1 MKSFLVKI
9 GCFALAVLAV
19 LTAMEVYVES
29 MPNIARDK
37 HQWMLQHS
45 NKVKTLVL
53 GNSHNLYG
61 IRPDLLGEGAFSLAQ
76 QSQTYRYDCYLLQH
90 YPMKELKTVILNV
103 DYSLL
108 WEDFESVPKEEF
120 QAMRYRIYMD
130 CDLHPRL
137 SWYGFEVMYMPL
149 VTEKLRSLFTSGRN
163 RWDALGWATEY
174 TKEARPQEWDDGKN
188 RAEANTRHDTDI
200 VSMNEGILRDIFDYC
215 QKHHIKV
222 ILLNTPVSATFRK
235 HEDPRQRHIN
245 DQALKKLL
253 QDNPSVTYLDWE
265 ADQRFT
271 SDDFYDSDHLNHE
284 GAQKLTKA
292 VLAEMANRPSSN
304 CP

>member
-1 MKSFLVKI
+1 MKSFLLKL

-76 QSQTYRYDCYLLQH
+76 QSQTYRYDRYLLQH

-149 VTEKLRSLFTSGRN
+149 VTEKLRSLFTPGRN
-163 RWDALGWATEY
+163 HWDHLGWATEY
-174 TKEARPQEWDDGKN
+174 TKEARLQDWDDGKS
-188 RAEANTRHDTDI
+188 RAEANTCYDTDI
-200 VSMNEGILRDIFDYC
+200 VRLNEGILRDIFDYC
-215 QKHHIKV
+215 QQRHIKV
-222 ILLNTPVSATFRK
+222 ILLNTPVSETFRQY
-235 HEDPRQRHIN
+235 EDPRQRNIN
-245 DQALKKLL
+245 TQVLNRLL
-253 QDNPSVTYLDWE
+253 NDYPTVNYLDWE
-265 ADQRFT
+265 ADPRFT

-284 GAQKLTKA
+284 GAAKLTQA
-292 VLAEMANRPSSN
+292 IRCYSTR
-304 CP
+304 

>member
-1 MKSFLVKI
+1 MKSFLLKL

-76 QSQTYRYDCYLLQH
+76 QSQTYRYDQYLLQH
-90 YPMKELKTVILNV
+90 YPMKELKTIILNF

-108 WEDFESVPKEEF
+108 WEDFESTPKEEF

-130 CDLHPRL
+130 CDIHPRL

-149 VTEKLRSLFTSGRN
+149 VTEKLRSLFTPGRN
-163 RWDALGWATEY
+163 HWDHLGWATEY
-174 TKEARPQEWDDGKN
+174 TKEARLQDWDDGKN

-222 ILLNTPVSATFRK
+222 ILLNTPVSETFRTY
-235 HEDPRQRHIN
+235 EDPRQRHIN

-292 VLAEMANRPSSN
+292 VLAEMLNLPSSN

>member
-1 MKSFLVKI
+1 MKSFLLKL

-45 NKVKTLVL
+45 NEVKTLVL

-90 YPMKELKTVILNV
+90 YPMKELKTIILNF

-108 WEDFESVPKEEF
+108 WEDFESTPKEEF

-130 CDLHPRL
+130 CDIHPRL

-149 VTEKLRSLFTSGRN
+149 VTEKLRSLFTPGRN
-163 RWDALGWATEY
+163 HWDHIGWATEY
-174 TKEARPQEWDDGKN
+174 TKEARLQDWDDGKN

-222 ILLNTPVSATFRK
+222 ILLNTPVSETFRTY
-235 HEDPRQRHIN
+235 EDPRQRHIN

-292 VLAEMANRPSSN
+292 VLAEMLNLPSSN

>member
-9 GCFALAVLAV
+9 GCFTLALLAI

-45 NKVKTLVL
+45 NEVKTLVL

-108 WEDFESVPKEEF
+108 WEDFESTPKEEF

-130 CDLHPRL
+130 CDIHPRL

-149 VTEKLRSLFTSGRN
+149 VTEKLRSLFTPGRN
-163 RWDALGWATEY
+163 HWDHLGWATEY
-174 TKEARPQEWDDGKN
+174 TKEARLQDWDDGKN

-222 ILLNTPVSATFRK
+222 ILLNTPVSETFRTY
-235 HEDPRQRHIN
+235 EDPRQRHIN

-284 GAQKLTKA
+284 G
-292 VLAEMANRPSSN
+292 LAEMVNRPSSN

>member
-1 MKSFLVKI
+1 MKSFLIKI
-9 GCFALAVLAV
+9 GCFTLALLAI

-45 NKVKTLVL
+45 NEVKTLVL

-76 QSQTYRYDCYLLQH
+76 QSQTYRYDQYLLQH
-90 YPMKELKTVILNV
+90 YPMKELKTIILNF

-108 WEDFESVPKEEF
+108 WEDFESTPKEEF

-130 CDLHPRL
+130 CDIHPRL

-149 VTEKLRSLFTSGRN
+149 VTEKLRSLFTPGKN
-163 RWDALGWATEY
+163 HWDSLGWATEY
-174 TKEARPQEWDDGKN
+174 TKEARLQDWDDGKN

-222 ILLNTPVSATFRK
+222 ILLNTPVSETFRTY
-235 HEDPRQRHIN
+235 EDPRQRNIN
-245 DQALKKLL
+245 TQVLNRLL
-253 QDNPSVTYLDWE
+253 HDYPTVNYLDWE
-265 ADQRFT
+265 ADPRFT

-284 GAQKLTKA
+284 GAQKLTQSIRCY
-292 VLAEMANRPSSN
+292 LTH
-304 CP
+304 

>member
-9 GCFALAVLAV
+9 GCFTLALLAV
-19 LTAMEVYVES
+19 LTAMEVYVEN

-45 NKVKTLVL
+45 NEVKTLVL

-61 IRPDLLGEGAFSLAQ
+61 IRPDQLGDGAFSLAQ

-90 YPMKELKTVILNV
+90 YPMKELKTIILNF

-108 WEDFESVPKEEF
+108 WEDFESTPKEEF

-149 VTEKLRSLFTSGRN
+149 VTEKLRSLFTLGRN
-163 RWDALGWATEY
+163 HWDHLGWATEY
-174 TKEARPQEWDDGKN
+174 TKEARLQDWDDGKS
-188 RAEANTRHDTDI
+188 RAEANTCYDTDI
-200 VSMNEGILRDIFDYC
+200 VRLNEGILRDIFDYC
-215 QKHHIKV
+215 QQRHIKV
-222 ILLNTPVSATFRK
+222 ILLNTPVSETFRQY
-235 HEDPRQRHIN
+235 EDPRQRNIN
-245 DQALKKLL
+245 TQVLNRLL
-253 QDNPSVTYLDWE
+253 NDYPTVNYLDWE
-265 ADQRFT
+265 ADPRFT

-284 GAQKLTKA
+284 GAQKLTQA
-292 VLAEMANRPSSN
+292 IRCYLTR
-304 CP
+304 

>member
-1 MKSFLVKI
+1 
-9 GCFALAVLAV
+9 
-19 LTAMEVYVES
+19 
-29 MPNIARDK
+29 
-37 HQWMLQHS
+37 MLQHS

-76 QSQTYRYDCYLLQH
+76 QSQTYRYDQYLLQH

-130 CDLHPRL
+130 CDIHPRL

-149 VTEKLRSLFTSGRN
+149 VTEKLRSLFTPGRN
-163 RWDALGWATEY
+163 HWDHLGWATEY

-188 RAEANTRHDTDI
+188 RAEANTCHNSDI
-200 VSMNEGILRDIFDYC
+200 VKLNEGFLRDIFDYC
-215 QKHHIKV
+215 QARHIKV
-222 ILLNTPVSATFRK
+222 ILLNTPVSETFRK

-292 VLAEMANRPSSN
+292 VLAEMLNRPSSN

>member
-1 MKSFLVKI
+1 MKSFLLKL

-149 VTEKLRSLFTSGRN
+149 VTEKLRSLFTPGRN

-200 VSMNEGILRDIFDYC
+200 VSMNEGILRGIFDYKTHDSGTSMT
-215 QKHHIKV
+215 KH
-222 ILLNTPVSATFRK
+222 
-235 HEDPRQRHIN
+235 
-245 DQALKKLL
+245 
-253 QDNPSVTYLDWE
+253 
-265 ADQRFT
+265 
-271 SDDFYDSDHLNHE
+271 
-284 GAQKLTKA
+284 
-292 VLAEMANRPSSN
+292 
-304 CP
+304 